1 MRRVKRAVLVLN
13 ISQRVGLV
21 ECVGFSVDS
30 RAVRVGAV
38 GFAVLAVT
46 VEVFLVVFEDEA
58 GAVPGALLV
67 RVTEAAVLFEG
78 VGAEFGVSWTTSCG
92 AIGAQGFGY
101 VSAWNGSSDVCGGPV
116 AVVVVAI
123 RRACE
128 VVGKHSVD

>member
-1 MRRVKRAVLVLN
+1 MSRVERAVLVLN

-21 ECVGFSVDS
+21 ECLRFSVDS
-30 RAVRVGAV
+30 RAVWVGTV
-38 GFAVLAVT
+38 GFSVLAVT

-58 GAVPGALLV
+58 GAIPGALLV
-67 RVTEAAVLFEG
+67 RVAEAAVLFEG
-78 VGAEFGVSWTTSCG
+78 VRAEFGVSWTTGRS

-101 VSAWNGSSDVCGGPV
+101 VLSWDGASDVFGGPV

-128 VVGKHSVD
+128 IVSKYSVD